1 MTQTAG
7 QMLKS
12 KLVNFAAWLQQHQ
25 IIIDADISTMP
36 ETVLVAA
43 VQDSLL
49 EHKEHVHG
57 RDLDALLTAVRSHAV
72 TVQHLNQAI
81 LQFEKANLSV
91 AEQDKFW
98 RYLELFIMLVE

>member
-12 KLVNFAAWLQQHQ
+12 KLVNFAAWLREHQ
-25 IIIDADISTMP
+25 IVIDADISKMP

-49 EHKEHVHG
+49 EHKEHVH
-57 RDLDALLTAVRSHAV
+57 RRNLDALLKAVRSHAV

-81 LQFEKANLSV
+81 LQFEKAELS
-91 AEQDKFW
+91 ADDQDKFW